1 MLIDRKRFAGLDNQ
15 QRVVRP
21 SKIMVTSSADTTIK
35 QTRFAEVYITNQ
47 ERLRGYVY
55 TLVANWNDAEEVF
68 QRTSLC
74 LWRKWEQ
81 FDQDRDFLPW
91 AFGIAR
97 LEAKRFLSERSRQ
110 QRMLSDS
117 AMEAL
122 DVAIVDNTDALEE
135 RLAALEHCV
144 KKLPAQQRSML
155 WTSYKNSVSI
165 EQVGELFGLSA
176 NAVYKRLR
184 KIREQLHR
192 CIDARISNWGE
203 TT

>member
-1 MLIDRKRFAGLDNQ
+1 MDTPADN
-15 QRVVRP
+15 P
-21 SKIMVTSSADTTIK
+21 TSK
-35 QTRFAEVYITNQ
+35 QTHFAEVYINNQ

-55 TLVANWNDAEEVF
+55 TLVAHWNDAEEVF

-81 FDQDRDFLPW
+81 FDQERDFLPW

-110 QRMLSDS
+110 QKMLSDS

-122 DVAIVDNTDALEE
+122 DVAIIENSEAMEE

-144 KKLPAQQRSML
+144 KKLPNQQRSLL
-155 WTSYKNSVSI
+155 WNSYKKSASI

-192 CIDARISNWGE
+192 CIDARIASWGE
-203 TT
+203 IT